1 MEKLIDIFNI
11 IYTECCSSMIYYQDN
26 RSVYKNNTTQYICGR
41 IDGSLWIT
49 DIIENHDDHNII
61 IASDFITRINDKILN
76 LAVNNDDYNQGLYD
90 QLKEIEDKLSLINPS
105 K

>member
-1 MEKLIDIFNI
+1 MKNLINIFNS

-26 RSVYKNNTTQYICGR
+26 RSVYKNNTIEYICGR

-49 DIIENHDDHNII
+49 NIIENYDDHKII

-90 QLKEIEDKLSLINPS
+90 QLKEMELKIHDRISS
-105 K
+105 